1 VARSEDREA
10 KAVAELVEAK
20 DAYRPVAAVRAA
32 LQRLEVSGADDKLA
46 EPLRKHLADADED
59 RLKSRRDKAVEK
71 VQKIRAEDR
80 DGRTGT
86 QVAGDV
92 RVEG

>member
-20 DAYRPVAAVRAA
+20 DAYRPVARVEAA
-32 LQRLEVSGADDKLA
+32 LAQLETGDVDGKLA
-46 EPLRKHLADADED
+46 APLRKHLADVDAEGM
-59 RLKSRRDKAVEK
+59 KSRRDKAVEK

-80 DGRTGT
+80 GNRPLTIG
-86 QVAGDV
+86 GDMV
-92 RVEG
+92 QEG